1 MLGSR
6 VVKLRVS
13 GNECGWCPKGSNGTD
28 FGKRISFVIWSV
40 DGLSL
45 GIVTLQKD
53 SRYKQGKDRKMKIVI
68 YDRVGIGRVVFTRR
82 GDEKM
87 TQFTI
92 GDRCSIVFMGRA
104 RIVGCLFFF
113 DAFGSTETDASVVV
127 MVRQYG
133 EQQKCKPCK

>member
-1 MLGSR
+1 MLGSQ

-13 GNECGWCPKGSNGTD
+13 GNECGWRPEGSNDMD
-28 FGKRISFVIWSV
+28 FGKRISFVVWGV

-45 GIVTLQKD
+45 CIVTLHND
-53 SRYKQGKDRKMKIVI
+53 SRYIQGIDGKMEIVI
-68 YDRVGIGRVVFTRR
+68 YNRIGIGRMIFTRR

-113 DAFGSTETDASVVV
+113 DAFGSTETDASVMV